1 MIDLTG
7 QKFHRLTVIAQAG
20 KACNG
25 AAKWKCICD
34 CGKEREVRGTDLRS
48 GATKSCG
55 CFGTEKRIAARVGK
69 FKQQARNGTHGE
81 VIRNLCA
88 RDIGCSLREAAEAI
102 DRKLNITSV
111 YFVQLLKKGIVTK
124 AGVHG
129 EYRYFTDVDAAKL
142 HDEHAQAERA
152 IKLKESADRK
162 RAYQAERERKKRAAK
177 AALRPPK
184 PAKQAKPKRASTA
197 LKPSGLTLSTKR
209 QDQERKREHKAAT
222 IIWPEHVKVQKAPT
236 PRDDRFTFTPPS
248 KEWRGVISQDQQER
262 WAA

>member
-55 CFGTEKRIAARVGK
+55 CLGTEKRIAARVGK

-88 RDIGCSLREAAEAI
+88 RDIGCSLREAADAI

-111 YFVQLLKKGIVTK
+111 YFVGLLKKCIVTK

-129 EYRYFTDVDAAKL
+129 EYRYFTDAEAAKL
-142 HDEHAQAERA
+142 HDEHAHAERA

-184 PAKQAKPKRASTA
+184 PPKEPKRASIA
-197 LKPSGLTLSTKR
+197 PRKSGLTLSTR
-209 QDQERKREHKAAT
+209 AQDLDRKKQHMKAT
-222 IIWPEHVKVQKAPT
+222 IIYPENYKYTKAPT

>member
-25 AAKWKCICD
+25 AAKWKCLCD

-55 CFGTEKRIAARVGK
+55 CLGTEKRIAARVGK

-88 RDIGCSLREAAEAI
+88 RDIGCSLREAADAI

-111 YFVQLLKKGIVTK
+111 YFVGLLKKGIVTK

-129 EYRYFTDVDAAKL
+129 EYRYFTDAEAAKA
-142 HDEHAQAERA
+142 HDAQA
-152 IKLKESADRK
+152 KLDREAQLEASAQRK
-162 RAYQAERERKKRAAK
+162 REQQAKRERDKRAA
-177 AALRPPK
+177 AAAKRPP
-184 PAKQAKPKRASTA
+184 KQAKPKRASTA
-197 LKPSGLTLSTKR
+197 LKPSGLTLSTRAKDL
-209 QDQERKREHKAAT
+209 QRKREHIAAT